1 MKGLKI
7 AGIVL
12 LILQVFSLIGSIA
25 SGAPL
30 YNGSIANLI
39 GRFLFGIVGALL
51 LLIYVQKSK

>member
-12 LILQVFSLIGSIA
+12 LILQVFSLIGSVA
-25 SGAPL
+25 SGVPL

-39 GRFLFGIVGALL
+39 GRFLFGIVGGILL
-51 LLIYVQKSK
+51 FISLSKSK

>member
-12 LILQVFSLIGSIA
+12 LVLQVFSLIGSIA
-25 SGAPL
+25 GGVPL

-39 GRFLFGIVGALL
+39 GRFLFGIVGVIL
-51 LLIYVQKSK
+51 LLIAARKSE